1 MLKNIGSTQPHRT
14 VSHLPNTKNL
24 LLAALSLDVYEHLK
38 NNMEQVEL
46 SSGSILN
53 RPNETINE
61 VYFPLTCLISVTITM
76 MDGMTVE
83 AGVVGSREMVG
94 INAFMGGRE
103 TTQTEYIVQVPGKAM
118 KMKADLLLSEFDT
131 NKSLRDVMLKYT
143 QAYMAQISQ
152 NVACNRLHTIE
163 QRMARWLL
171 ESSDRLA
178 SDELFLSH
186 EFLSNMLG
194 VRRSGVTETAQRLQE
209 KGLIQC
215 SRKKI
220 KIIDPQS
227 LEETSCEC
235 YGVIKDEYDRLLRF
249 KLER

>member
-1 MLKNIGSTQPHRT
+1 MAPE
-14 VSHLPNTKNL
+14 NL
-24 LLAALSLDVYEHLK
+24 LLTAFPPNLYKQLK
-38 NNMEQVEL
+38 KNMEQVEL
-46 SSGSILN
+46 SYGEILN
-53 RPNETINE
+53 RPGETIEE

-76 MDGMTVE
+76 MDGITVE

-103 TTQTEYIVQVPGKAM
+103 TTQTEYIVQVPGKAVR
-118 KMKADLLLSEFDT
+118 MKADLLLHEFDT

-171 ESSDRLA
+171 ESSDRLN
-178 SDELFLSH
+178 SDQLFLSH
-186 EFLSNMLG
+186 EFLSHMLG
-194 VRRSGVTETAQRLQE
+194 VRRASISDTASHLQD
-209 KGLIQC
+209 KGLIQYG
-215 SRKKI
+215 RNQI
-220 KIIDPQS
+220 KTIDRHG

-235 YGVIKDEYDRLLRF
+235 YGVIKQEYDRLLNF
-249 KLER
+249 KLEK

>member
-1 MLKNIGSTQPHRT
+1 MTT
-14 VSHLPNTKNL
+14 ENL
-24 LLAALSLDVYEHLK
+24 LLTALPPDLYKQLK
-38 NNMEQVEL
+38 KNMEQIEL
-46 SSGSILN
+46 SYGEILN
-53 RPNETINE
+53 RPGETIEE

-103 TTQTEYIVQVPGKAM
+103 TTQTEYIVQVPGKAVRM
-118 KMKADLLLSEFDT
+118 EADLLLHEFDT

-171 ESSDRLA
+171 ESSDRLN
-178 SDELFLSH
+178 SDQLFLSH
-186 EFLSNMLG
+186 EFLSHMLG
-194 VRRSGVTETAQRLQE
+194 VRRASISETASHLQD
-209 KGLIQC
+209 KGLIQY
-215 SRKKI
+215 SRNQI
-220 KIIDPQS
+220 KTIDRQG

-235 YGVIKDEYDRLLRF
+235 YGVIKQEYDRLLNF
-249 KLER
+249 KLEK

>member
-24 LLAALSLDVYEHLK
+24 LLAALSPDVYKHLK

>member
-1 MLKNIGSTQPHRT
+1 MTT
-14 VSHLPNTKNL
+14 ENL
-24 LLAALSLDVYEHLK
+24 LLAALAPDLYKQLK
-38 NNMEQVEL
+38 KNMEQVEL
-46 SSGSILN
+46 SYGKILN
-53 RPNETINE
+53 RPGETIEE

-103 TTQTEYIVQVPGKAM
+103 TTQTEYIVQVPGKAVR
-118 KMKADLLLSEFDT
+118 MKADLLLHEFDT

-171 ESSDRLA
+171 ESIDRINSDQ
-178 SDELFLSH
+178 LFLSH
-186 EFLSNMLG
+186 EFLSHMLG
-194 VRRSGVTETAQRLQE
+194 VRRASISETASLLQD
-209 KGLIQC
+209 KGLIQY
-215 SRKKI
+215 SRNQI
-220 KIIDPQS
+220 KTIDPQG
-227 LEETSCEC
+227 LEEISCEC
-235 YGVIKDEYDRLLRF
+235 YGVIKQEYDRLLNF
-249 KLER
+249 KLKK

>member
-1 MLKNIGSTQPHRT
+1 MATE
-14 VSHLPNTKNL
+14 NL
-24 LLAALSLDVYEHLK
+24 LLSALPSDLYKQIK

-46 SSGSILN
+46 SYGSILN
-53 RPNETINE
+53 RPGETIKD

-76 MDGMTVE
+76 MDGITVE

-103 TTQTEYIVQVPGKAM
+103 TTQTEYIVQVPGLAV
-118 KMKADLLLSEFDT
+118 KMKAHLLLHEFDT

-143 QAYMAQISQ
+143 QAYMAQLSQ
-152 NVACNRLHTIE
+152 NVACNRVHSIK

-171 ESSDRLA
+171 ESSDRLD

-186 EFLSNMLG
+186 EFLSHMLG
-194 VRRSGVTETAQRLQE
+194 VRRAGVSETASHLQQ
-209 KGLIQC
+209 KGLIQY
-215 SRKKI
+215 SRNKI
-220 KIIDPQS
+220 KTIDRQG

-249 KLER
+249 NLKR

>member
-24 LLAALSLDVYEHLK
+24 LLAALSPDVYEHLK

-46 SSGSILN
+46 SSGSILS
-53 RPNETINE
+53 RPNESINE
-61 VYFPLTCLISVTITM
+61 VYFPLTCLISVTVTM

-94 INAFMGGRE
+94 INAFMGGQE
-103 TTQTEYIVQVPGKAM
+103 TTQTQYIVQVPGKAVR
-118 KMKADLLLSEFDT
+118 MKAHLLLSEFDT

-152 NVACNRLHTIE
+152 NVACNGLHTIE
-163 QRMARWLL
+163 KRMARWLL
-171 ESSDRLA
+171 ESSERLY
-178 SDELFLSH
+178 SDEMFLSH

-194 VRRSGVTETAQRLQE
+194 VRRSGVTETAHILE
-209 KGLIQC
+209 KKGLIEC
-215 SRKKI
+215 SRKRI
-220 KIIDPQS
+220 KIIDRQG
-227 LEETSCEC
+227 LEESSCEC
-235 YGVIKDEYDRLLRF
+235 YGVIKQEYDRLLRF
-249 KLER
+249 NLER

>member
-1 MLKNIGSTQPHRT
+1 
-14 VSHLPNTKNL
+14 
-24 LLAALSLDVYEHLK
+24 
-38 NNMEQVEL
+38 MEQVEL

-220 KIIDPQS
+220 KIIAPQS

>member
-1 MLKNIGSTQPHRT
+1 MAPE
-14 VSHLPNTKNL
+14 NL
-24 LLAALSLDVYEHLK
+24 LLTAFPPNLYKQLK
-38 NNMEQVEL
+38 KNMEQVEL
-46 SSGSILN
+46 SYGEILN
-53 RPNETINE
+53 RPGETIEE

-76 MDGMTVE
+76 MDGITVE

-103 TTQTEYIVQVPGKAM
+103 TTQTEYIVQVPGKAVR
-118 KMKADLLLSEFDT
+118 MKADLLLHEFDT

-171 ESSDRLA
+171 ESSDRLN
-178 SDELFLSH
+178 SDQLFLSH
-186 EFLSNMLG
+186 EFLSHMLG
-194 VRRSGVTETAQRLQE
+194 VRRASISDTASHLQD
-209 KGLIQC
+209 KGLIQYG
-215 SRKKI
+215 RNQI
-220 KIIDPQS
+220 KTIDRHG

-235 YGVIKDEYDRLLRF
+235 YGVIKQEYDRLLNF
-249 KLER
+249 KLKK

>member
-1 MLKNIGSTQPHRT
+1 MTTENI
-14 VSHLPNTKNL
+14 
-24 LLAALSLDVYEHLK
+24 LLAALPPDLYKQLEK
-38 NNMEQVEL
+38 NMQQVEL
-46 SSGSILN
+46 SYGEILN
-53 RPNETINE
+53 RPGETIEE

-103 TTQTEYIVQVPGKAM
+103 TTQTEYIVQVPGKAVR
-118 KMKADLLLSEFDT
+118 MKADLLLNEFDT

-171 ESSDRLA
+171 ESSDRLN
-178 SDELFLSH
+178 SDQLFLSH
-186 EFLSNMLG
+186 EFLSHMLG
-194 VRRSGVTETAQRLQE
+194 VRRASISETASHLQD
-209 KGLIQC
+209 KGLIQY
-215 SRKKI
+215 SRNQI
-220 KIIDPQS
+220 KTIDRQG

-235 YGVIKDEYDRLLRF
+235 YGVIKQEYDRLLNF
-249 KLER
+249 KLEK

>member
-1 MLKNIGSTQPHRT
+1 MTT
-14 VSHLPNTKNL
+14 ENL
-24 LLAALSLDVYEHLK
+24 LLAALPPDLYKQLK
-38 NNMEQVEL
+38 KNMEQVEL
-46 SSGSILN
+46 SYGEILN
-53 RPNETINE
+53 RPGETIE
-61 VYFPLTCLISVTITM
+61 KVYFPLTCLISVTITM

-103 TTQTEYIVQVPGKAM
+103 TTQTEYIVQVPGKAVR
-118 KMKADLLLSEFDT
+118 MKADLLLHEFDT

-171 ESSDRLA
+171 ESSDRLN
-178 SDELFLSH
+178 SDQLFLSH
-186 EFLSNMLG
+186 EFLSHMLG
-194 VRRSGVTETAQRLQE
+194 VRRASISETASHLQD
-209 KGLIQC
+209 KGLIQY
-215 SRKKI
+215 SRNQI
-220 KIIDPQS
+220 KTIDPQG

-235 YGVIKDEYDRLLRF
+235 YGVIKQEYNRLLNF
-249 KLER
+249 KLEK